1 MEDKSKSH
9 FREVLM
15 HVGGGRVSSRWSEN
29 PVTHSRN
36 LWAIAFLSLVIQS
49 FKKEAFIAGCV
60 EEDIKDNVPLFGL
73 SWGRD
78 GKMQNSFKL
87 LIM

>member
-1 MEDKSKSH
+1 M
-9 FREVLM
+9 
-15 HVGGGRVSSRWSEN
+15 
-29 PVTHSRN
+29 
-36 LWAIAFLSLVIQS
+36 WAIAFLSLVIQS